1 MDLGCG
7 AKSFLSSGTRSSMV
21 RVFLI
26 SSSNSVSRSSL
37 TGIFILQGGF
47 CNSMTCASAGSD
59 SLCCRESSANNIRQ
73 EPAAIFMP
81 RPKPLVLIILDG
93 WGYRAETKA
102 NAIALARKP
111 TYDRLLREYPNTLI
125 HTSGPFVGLPEGQ
138 MGNSEVGHLNIGAG
152 RIVHM
157 DITRIDLMI
166 QNGEFFSHP
175 VLLAAMKHARVGERR
190 LHLFGLVSDGGV
202 HSQQAHLYALLKM
215 AKQQGVD
222 RVFVHAFMDGRD
234 TLPTNGAG
242 YLEQLQQ
249 KMREYNSGQIASVS
263 GRYYAMDR
271 DRRWERISKA
281 YSAMVFADAEG
292 GKQVDPVQGMKDS
305 YNKGV
310 TDEFV
315 IPFVCTDKNGQ
326 ALATIR
332 DEDACICFNFRA
344 DRVRQITRALA
355 RNSGLNAKGGSDLPG
370 AADLDATIPRE
381 RLPKNLHYVCMTQY
395 DKNFSLPVVIP
406 PESMAN
412 ILANV
417 MGGLNM
423 RNLRVAE
430 TEKYAH
436 VTYFFNGGVEQPFP
450 GEERVMVQSPKVATY
465 DLKPEM
471 SAAGIA
477 DAVVKAAN
485 DSAFDVVIVNFA
497 NADMV
502 GHSGKLEPTIKAV
515 ETVDACLAQIEKA
528 VRARGGAMLITADH
542 GNAELMIDP
551 VTGGPHTAHTTNPV
565 PFIVIAEDASKY
577 SLKPNGSLRDISPTM
592 LGMLGINE
600 PGEMTGADLRAF
612 RIP

>member
-1 MDLGCG
+1 M
-7 AKSFLSSGTRSSMV
+7 S
-21 RVFLI
+21 
-26 SSSNSVSRSSL
+26 
-37 TGIFILQGGF
+37 
-47 CNSMTCASAGSD
+47 
-59 SLCCRESSANNIRQ
+59 
-73 EPAAIFMP
+73 
-81 RPKPLVLIILDG
+81 RPKPLVLVILDG
-93 WGYRAETKA
+93 WGYRAGSKA

-125 HTSGPFVGLPEGQ
+125 HTSGPFVGLPKGQ
-138 MGNSEVGHLNIGAG
+138 MGNSEVGHLNMGAG

-157 DITRIDLMI
+157 DITRIDEMI
-166 QNGEFFSHP
+166 RTGDLLRHP
-175 VLLAAMKHARVGERR
+175 VLLDAMKNGRTGERR

-215 AKQQGVD
+215 AKENGLQ

-249 KMREYNSGQIASVS
+249 KMREFNCGKIATVN

-271 DRRWERISKA
+271 DRRWERIAKA
-281 YSAMVFADAEG
+281 YTAMVFADAEG
-292 GKQVDPVQGMKDS
+292 GKCADPVQGMKDS

-315 IPFVCTDKNGQ
+315 IPFVCTDSRGQ

-332 DEDACICFNFRA
+332 DEDSCICFNFRA

-355 RNSGLNAKGGSDLPG
+355 RNSGLNETGGNDLPG
-370 AADLDATIPRE
+370 AADLDATIPRD
-381 RLPKNLHYVCMTQY
+381 RVPKNLRYVCMTRY

-412 ILANV
+412 LLANV

-436 VTYFFNGGVEQPFP
+436 VTYFFNGGIELPFP

-477 DAVVKAAN
+477 DAVVKAAEEGT
-485 DSAFDVVIVNFA
+485 FDLMIVNFA

-502 GHSGKLEPTIKAV
+502 GHSGKIEPTIKAV
-515 ETVDACLAQIEKA
+515 EVVDACLGRIERA
-528 VRARGGAMLITADH
+528 VRAKGGAMLITADH
-542 GNAELMIDP
+542 GNAEMMIDP
-551 VTGGPHTAHTTNPV
+551 ATGGPHTAHTTNPV
-565 PFIVIAEDASKY
+565 PFIVISENAAKFT
-577 SLKPNGSLRDISPTM
+577 LKPNGSLRDISPTL
-592 LGMLGINE
+592 LGMLGIDE
-600 PGEMTGADLRAF
+600 PNEMTGTDLRVLVKD
-612 RIP
+612 